1 MSENEGKIE
10 LLTNVLGITREQLS
24 RSMNLNAELEALL
37 GAERERSANLEKKL
51 AELSENSK
59 K

>member
-1 MSENEGKIE
+1 MSEKEGKIE
-10 LLTNVLGITREQLS
+10 LLNSVLGITREQLS

-37 GAERERSANLEKKL
+37 GAERERSADLEKKL
-51 AELSENSK
+51 SEISENSK

>member
-1 MSENEGKIE
+1 MAENEGKIE
-10 LLTNVLGITREQLS
+10 LLTNVLGMTREQLS
-24 RSMNLNAELEALL
+24 RSMNLNAALEALL

-51 AELSENSK
+51 AELSHNSK

>member
-1 MSENEGKIE
+1 MSEKEGKIE
-10 LLTNVLGITREQLS
+10 LLNSVLGITREQLS

-37 GAERERSANLEKKL
+37 GAERERSADLEKKL

>member
-1 MSENEGKIE
+1 MSEKEGKIE
-10 LLTNVLGITREQLS
+10 LLNSVLGITREQLS

-37 GAERERSANLEKKL
+37 GAERERSAYLEKKL
-51 AELSENSK
+51 SELSENSK